1 MSASVISID
10 QSNSCGFLD
19 VIIGPMFSG
28 KTNYLL
34 KELTIFSIMGA
45 KVLYINHS
53 LDTRAEKFSTHNPMI
68 KENDSINS
76 IGLNIEYVKT
86 DNLKSLENICENYM
100 VIGIDEAQFFTGL
113 KDFVLELV
121 ENKGKR
127 VIVSGLSGDFKRE
140 SFGEIVNLIS
150 YCDRITKLSSFCQTC
165 SQHKK
170 IKEAHFSH
178 KFKIN
183 STGDDNNI
191 CVGGKREYI
200 PVCRECYKLY
210 EVI

>member
-10 QSNSCGFLD
+10 QANSCGFLD

-34 KELTIFSIMGA
+34 KELTVFSIMGA

-53 LDTRAEKFSTHNPMI
+53 LDTRSEKFSTHNPII
-68 KENDSINS
+68 KEDTNH
-76 IGLNIEYVKT
+76 IEYIKT
-86 DNLKSLENICENYM
+86 DNLKSLEKLCDNYM
-100 VIGIDEAQFFTGL
+100 IIAIDEAQFFKEL

-127 VIVSGLSGDFKRE
+127 VIVAGLSGDFKRE
-140 SFGEIVNLIS
+140 SFGEIVNIIS
-150 YCDRITKLSSFCQTC
+150 YCDRITKLSSFCHTC
-165 SQHKK
+165 AHNKK

-178 KFKIN
+178 RIIV
-183 STGDDNNI
+183 NNDKDLI
-191 CVGGKREYI
+191 SVGGKTEYI
-200 PVCRECYKLY
+200 PLCRECYISY
-210 EVI
+210 IS